1 MEFRNNL
8 PLVMKAI
15 RMIAIAAGVIAVA
28 GPATSFTPYRLIV
41 QAIRSP
47 ENPRAFVEDKRL
59 KSQLRRA
66 LIASDP
72 SAALSVNPYVA
83 GGHAYLVGWV
93 KNDAE
98 RQRIEEAARGV
109 KGLLSVAIYLP
120 SERTGQEAPSKANEI
135 KLEAQLRLALREQ
148 LGGDTQNIDV
158 QVVGH
163 QAVLIGVLRSSREIQ
178 QAVQVAEKADG
189 ISGVTSFLSV
199 PLSGDAKRIGILR

>member
-1 MEFRNNL
+1 MIELRANL
-8 PLVMKAI
+8 LLRLKAI
-15 RMIAIAAGVIAVA
+15 GLIATAAGVTAA
-28 GPATSFTPYRLIV
+28 SFTPYRLIV

-93 KNDAE
+93 KDDAE

-109 KGLLSVAIYLP
+109 KGLLSIAIYLP
-120 SERTGQEAPSKANEI
+120 NEPTGSDAPSKANEI
-135 KLEAQLRLALREQ
+135 KLEAQLRLALRET

-163 QAVLIGVLRSSREIQ
+163 QAVLIGVLRSSREIE
-178 QAVQVAEKADG
+178 QAVQVAQKADG
-189 ISGVTSFLSV
+189 VSGVTSFLSV